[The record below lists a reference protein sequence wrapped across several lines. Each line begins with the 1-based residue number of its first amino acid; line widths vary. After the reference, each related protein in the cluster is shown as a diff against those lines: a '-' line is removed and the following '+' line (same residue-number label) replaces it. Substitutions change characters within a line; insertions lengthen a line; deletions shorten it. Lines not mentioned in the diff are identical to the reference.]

1 MLRLAGM
8 RRFVGLL
15 ALVGSIAI
23 VACGPAPEPQ
33 EEVQG
38 PTRADSVG
46 MAMQAFD
53 ASVFDTIAWESD
65 QARSERGG
73 LVYRI
78 SCSKCHGEHGA
89 GDGGFVMQGDTLTPP
104 SFLRA
109 EWPLAESPIGL
120 RRYIFAGNV
129 AGMPYWGL
137 VGLKYR
143 DIDAVAY
150 FIESPLRAGM
160 DAP

>member
-1 MLRLAGM
+1 M
-8 RRFVGLL
+8 RRAISSLVAVCTIA
-15 ALVGSIAI
+15 ALG
-23 VACGPAPEPQ
+23 CGPAPQVED
-33 EEVQG
+33 EVQG

-65 QARSERGG
+65 QVRSERGG

-78 SCSKCHGEHGA
+78 SCAKCHGDHGE
-89 GDGGFVMQGDTLTPP
+89 GDGGFIMAGDTLRPP
-104 SFLRA
+104 SFLQP
-109 EWPLAESPIGL
+109 EWALAESPMGL
-120 RRYIFAGNV
+120 RRYIFSGNV

-150 FIESPLRAGM
+150 FIETPLRAGISQ
-160 DAP
+160 

>member
-1 MLRLAGM
+1 M
-8 RRFVGLL
+8 RRSAGFL
-15 ALVGSIAI
+15 AFATLAATAVA
-23 VACGPAPEPQ
+23 ACGPAAVPQ
-33 EEVQG
+33 EEAQG

-46 MAMQAFD
+46 MALQAFD

-73 LVYRI
+73 LVFTI
-78 SCSKCHGEHGA
+78 SCSKCHGPHGG
-89 GDGGFVMQGDTLTPP
+89 GDGNFVIQGDTLRPP
-104 SFLRA
+104 SFLQP
-109 EWPLAESPIGL
+109 EWGFADAPMAL
-120 RRYIFAGNV
+120 RRYIFSGNV

-150 FIESPLRAGM
+150 FIETPLRAGI
-160 DAP
+160 PTP